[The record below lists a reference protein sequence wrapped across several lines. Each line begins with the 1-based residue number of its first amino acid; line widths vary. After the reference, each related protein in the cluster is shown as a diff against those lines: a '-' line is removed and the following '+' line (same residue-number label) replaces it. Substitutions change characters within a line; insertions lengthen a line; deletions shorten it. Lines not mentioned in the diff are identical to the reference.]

1 MTCVR
6 SAWLTLG
13 TLSVPLEDDTAGYFC
28 QSLDLGYPD
37 VREVVNNRPG
47 MDGIDDRT
55 TLMGGRTVTAEI
67 TALAGAGARI
77 DAVAASFAPF
87 MTPAVRPVLHY
98 VLDRPGAAERTLT
111 LRAAGYSWPIV
122 GADERDIQLQWVAAD
137 PVIRDPTLQTATAW
151 SGAHPGNPGRLYN
164 LTFNRLYPVGGG
176 GPIPGTIES
185 PGDVAVRPRLRIYG
199 PITGPV
205 VNFAMSDPVAGSSS
219 AAVYFLAG
227 YRIDAGHF
235 VDVDTA
241 AKTAYV
247 DDDPTQPAL
256 SALDWSQMGAGW
268 PVLPVLPATTQMTLT
283 ALGGNT
289 TGVTQVQA
297 TWQDGYLS

>member
-1 MTCVR
+1 MTCTR
-6 SAWLTLG
+6 TAWLELG
-13 TLSVPLEDDTAGYFC
+13 TLTLALEDDDAGYFC

-37 VREVVNNRPG
+37 VREVVNNRP
-47 MDGIDDRT
+47 DQNGIDDRT
-55 TLMGGRTVTAEI
+55 RLMGGRTVTANI

-87 MTPAVRPVLHY
+87 MVPSARPVLHY

-137 PVIRDPTLQTATAW
+137 PVARDPTLRTATAW
-151 SGAHPGNPGRLYN
+151 AGASNSPGRLYN
-164 LTFNRLYPVGGG
+164 LTFNRIYPVGGG
-176 GPIPGTIES
+176 GPVPGTISS
-185 PGDVAVRPRLRIYG
+185 PGDLPVTPALRIYG

-205 VNFAMSDPVAGSSS
+205 VNFAMTNPTGAI
-219 AAVYFLAG
+219 AVYFLAD

-241 AKTAYV
+241 ARTAYI
-247 DDDPTQPAL
+247 DGDTTQSAL
-256 SALDWSQMGAGW
+256 SAIDWSQMGNGW
-268 PVLPVLPATTQMTLT
+268 PVLPVLPGSTQMTLT

-289 TGVTQVQA
+289 TGVTQVVA